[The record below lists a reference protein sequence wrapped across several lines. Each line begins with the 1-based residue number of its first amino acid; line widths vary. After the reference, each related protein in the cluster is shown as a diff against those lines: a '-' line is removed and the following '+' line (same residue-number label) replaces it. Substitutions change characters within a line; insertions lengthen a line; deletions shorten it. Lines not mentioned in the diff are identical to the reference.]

1 MKPDAALIKKIILL
15 LLIALN
21 TACDQWTKVE
31 IRQEVAPYS
40 RSEILGPY
48 LVLTRVENTGAF
60 LGLGSNWKPW
70 AKRIFLQGLPLLLM
84 GLLILR
90 LLGKRTMDGL
100 MVIGLGFI
108 LGGGLGNLWDRLY
121 LGSVTDFLQ
130 ISVAGFQTGIF
141 NMADLSVTVGIALLL
156 LAYLKDKPNPA

>member
-1 MKPDAALIKKIILL
+1 MKPDTAWIKKIVLL

-31 IRQEVAPYS
+31 IRREVAPYS
-40 RSEILGPY
+40 RSEILGPS

-90 LLGKRTMDGL
+90 LLGKRNMGAL
-100 MVIGLGFI
+100 MLFGLGCI
-108 LGGGLGNLWDRLY
+108 LGGGLGNLWDRLF

-141 NMADLSVTVGIALLL
+141 NMADLSVTVGLVLIL
-156 LAYLKDKPNPA
+156 LAYLKHKPTPA